1 MSMLDMVL
9 KLLNFYSKMDHPDP
23 VEVKKLK
30 ARENQRK
37 WREKL
42 KENSKKLEEILKK
55 DTTQHQKNQDAKRL
69 TMTKREKRKHQGVE
83 KLRQQK
89 YRKIKTKWV
98 GRTVRSR
105 RVKKQVK
112 LMTPT
117 ERREYE
123 KQMKAYTV

>member
-1 MSMLDMVL
+1 MLDIVL

-30 ARENQRK
+30 ARERQRK
-37 WREKL
+37 RREKL
-42 KENSKKLEEILKK
+42 KENSEKLEEILK
-55 DTTQHQKNQDAKRL
+55 DATQQRNNRDAKRL
-69 TMTKREKRKHQGVE
+69 TMTEWEKRIHQGFE

-89 YRKIKTKWV
+89 YRKNKAEWV

-105 RVKKQVK
+105 GVKKPVK
-112 LMTPT
+112 LMTPA

-123 KQMKAYTV
+123 KQMKAYIV